1 MFLYFQFPQLFWTFS
16 ILLLFLNS
24 VCASDDSDE
33 NLPERSGVLRKRQSY
48 FNRGNTKYQYPSLY
62 GNAQSIYQNDQRH
75 FDGSYNYEYITDNG
89 IQVKE
94 DSAGQGV
101 NRVVTGSYSYIGAD
115 GITYTVNY
123 IADKNG
129 YR

>member
-1 MFLYFQFPQLFWTFS
+1 MFLQ
-16 ILLLFLNS
+16 S
-24 VCASDDSDE
+24 VYGASDIDE
-33 NLPERSGVLRKRQSY
+33 NIPGRSGGSLRKRQSY
-48 FNRGNTKYQYPSLY
+48 LNRGNAKFQYPSIY
-62 GNAQSIYQNDQRH
+62 GNAQSLYQNDQRN

-89 IQVKE
+89 IQMKE
-94 DSAGQGV
+94 DSAGQGA
-101 NRVVTGSYSYIGAD
+101 NRVVTGSYSYVGPD

>member
-1 MFLYFQFPQLFWTFS
+1 MFLQ
-16 ILLLFLNS
+16 S
-24 VCASDDSDE
+24 VYGASDSDE
-33 NLPERSGVLRKRQSY
+33 NVSGRIGGTLQKRQSY
-48 FNRGNTKYQYPSLY
+48 YNRGQTKFQYPSLY
-62 GNAQSIYQNDQRH
+62 GNAQALYQNDQRN

-94 DSAGQGV
+94 DSAGQGA

-123 IADKNG
+123 IADRNG